1 MRLEKITTVSEE
13 KSVTGLA
20 FEMLVGLWFKG
31 QSSTYKDNRNWDDE
45 LIDKKYQKP
54 NAEELRFVS
63 SRQLTDTLLDRLMLK
78 ARLYESQE
86 ATHESEK
93 YIPFGNTD
101 IEHARTKIVASVDRK
116 LLRELYTL
124 FLDSDMAKWK
134 PNSVIACPWFGEGEV
149 HAHVGDFLVNHTL
162 LDIKVSKVRKPKS
175 AFEQLADYFLCN
187 WELDDPLII
196 TKLAVYWA
204 RQGIIQE
211 LAIPQRFIDYFME
224 FHDQLMVSSQKVPE
238 FINYVFEN
246 YSDRAR
252 LRQQGRLERC

>member
-1 MRLEKITTVSEE
+1 MKLERITTISEE

-20 FEMLVGLWFKG
+20 FEMLIGLWFKG
-31 QSSTYKDNRNWDDE
+31 QSSMHKDNRNWDSK
-45 LIDKKYQKP
+45 LINKKYQEP

-63 SRQLTDTLLDRLMLK
+63 SGQLTDTLLDRLMLK
-78 ARLYESQE
+78 ARLHELQE
-86 ATHESEK
+86 AAHESEK

-101 IEHARTKIVASVDRK
+101 IKQAITKTVASVDRK

-175 AFEQLADYFLCN
+175 AFEQLAGYFLRN
-187 WELDDPLII
+187 WYLDDPLII

-211 LAIPQRFIDYFME
+211 LVIPPGFIDSFMR
-224 FHDQLMVSSQKVPE
+224 FHDQLMVGYQKVLE
-238 FINYVFEN
+238 FRNYVFEN
-246 YSDRAR
+246 YSDHAK
-252 LRQQGRLERC
+252 LRQQGRLGGC

>member
-1 MRLEKITTVSEE
+1 MKLEKITTISEE

-31 QSSTYKDNRNWDDE
+31 QSSMHKDNRNWDSE
-45 LIDKKYQKP
+45 LIDKKYQEP

-63 SRQLTDTLLDRLMLK
+63 SGQLTDTLLDRLMLK
-78 ARLYESQE
+78 ARLYELQE
-86 ATHESEK
+86 AVHESEK
-93 YIPFGNTD
+93 YIPFGNTN
-101 IEHARTKIVASVDRK
+101 IKQAITKPVASVDRK

-124 FLDSDMAKWK
+124 FLDSDMPKWK

-149 HAHVGDFLVNHTL
+149 HAHVGDLLVDHTL
-162 LDIKVSKVRKPKS
+162 LDIKVSKVRKPKN
-175 AFEQLADYFLCN
+175 AFKQLADYFLRN

-211 LAIPQRFIDYFME
+211 LVIPQSFIDSFMR
-224 FHDQLMVSSQKVPE
+224 FHDQLMVWNQKVSE
-238 FINYVFEN
+238 FIEYVFEN
-246 YSDRAR
+246 YSDHAK
-252 LRQQGRLERC
+252 LMQQGRLGR